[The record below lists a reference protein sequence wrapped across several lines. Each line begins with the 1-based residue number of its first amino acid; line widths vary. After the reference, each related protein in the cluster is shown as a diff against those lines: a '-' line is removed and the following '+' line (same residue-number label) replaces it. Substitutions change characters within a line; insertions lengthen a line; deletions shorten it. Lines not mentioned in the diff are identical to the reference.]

1 MKPAVNRILV
11 EPIKAPPATIAGV
24 EMDTKDP
31 QVRGVILAVGA
42 GQAIDRMGL
51 KEGMIAVFGA
61 FSGEDVTLDGKELK
75 VLFVDESIES
85 ELLGYDNNRK

>member
-1 MKPAVNRILV
+1 MKPSINRILV
-11 EPIKAPPATIAGV
+11 EPIVPPPVIIAGAEV
-24 EMDTKDP
+24 PTKDP
-31 QVRGVILAVGA
+31 QDSGVILGVGA
-42 GQAIDRMGL
+42 GQTIEQMGL

-85 ELLGYDNNRK
+85 ELLGYE